1 MDVRYVYVPDLKSA
15 SGVTAK
21 MRLRARILIVIA
33 IALGFIS
40 AGASGSEL
48 EGERYREHHRGPQR
62 PMVPP
67 GQLTSETQA
76 CYERLAKIAHFA
88 ATGWLTQPIRCA
100 VTELVR
106 LEHVKMSDQ
115 TRVVIIPPATLR
127 CRAAE
132 EVAQWIREDLGP
144 AMTEFGPLNGLSGVG
159 SFECRGRNGVTSAKL
174 SEHAK
179 ANAID
184 INVLKFR
191 NGRLIKLTDTV
202 ASSALRE
209 KIRSLACK
217 RFTTVLGPGSDAYH
231 NDHIHLDLVQRS
243 SGYRIC
249 QWNVSEP
256 LKSAQIPLPP
266 PKPRNVDAR
275 SRR

>member
-1 MDVRYVYVPDLKSA
+1 
-15 SGVTAK
+15 
-21 MRLRARILIVIA
+21 
-33 IALGFIS
+33 
-40 AGASGSEL
+40 
-48 EGERYREHHRGPQR
+48 
-62 PMVPP
+62 MVPP
-67 GQLTSETQA
+67 GQLTFETQA

-115 TRVVIIPPATLR
+115 TRVAIVPPATLR
-127 CRAAE
+127 CGAAE
-132 EVAQWIREDLGP
+132 AVAQWIREDLGP
-144 AMTEFGPLNGLSGVG
+144 AMTEFGPLIGLSGVE
-159 SFECRGRNGVTSAKL
+159 SFECRGRNGVTAAKL

-184 INVLKFR
+184 INLLKFR

-202 ASSALRE
+202 SSSALRE
-209 KIRSLACK
+209 KIRTSACK

-231 NDHIHLDLVQRS
+231 NDHIHLDLAERS

-266 PKPRNVDAR
+266 PSPRHVDAR
-275 SRR
+275 R

>member
-1 MDVRYVYVPDLKSA
+1 MDVRYVYVPDPKSA
-15 SGVTAK
+15 SGVTPK
-21 MRLRARILIVIA
+21 MRLGARILVASA

-40 AGASGSEL
+40 VGASGSEL

-62 PMVPP
+62 PMVPS

-106 LEHVKMSDQ
+106 LERVKMSDQ
-115 TRVVIIPPATLR
+115 TRVAIVPPATLR
-127 CRAAE
+127 CGAAV

-144 AMTEFGPLNGLSGVG
+144 AMTEFGPLIGLSGVG
-159 SFECRGRNGVTSAKL
+159 SFECRERNRVNSAKL

-184 INVLKFR
+184 INLLKFR
-191 NGRLIKLTDTV
+191 NGRLIKLTDTL
-202 ASSALRE
+202 ASSALLE
-209 KIRSLACK
+209 KIRTSACK

-231 NDHIHLDLVQRS
+231 NDHIHLDLAERS

-256 LKSAQIPLPP
+256 LKSAQIPLPLP
-266 PKPRNVDAR
+266 RPRNLDAR
-275 SRR
+275 R